1 MAINR
6 RLKYPDTDT
15 FTFYN
20 ANTHN
25 RYTTDCV
32 PRAIATALD
41 LPYGETVMELARL
54 QCQTGYDK
62 GDEKLYGLFLEKN
75 GFKKCKQ
82 PRKKNNKR
90 YSGKEFC
97 KELANGRRIFAHIG
111 TRHVVAI
118 VDNKVFDT
126 WDCTENSVG
135 VYWAKG

>member
-1 MAINR
+1 MGINR

-41 LPYGETVMELARL
+41 MPYGETVMELARL
-54 QCQTGYDK
+54 QCQTGYDD

-75 GFKKCKQ
+75 GFVKRKQ
-82 PRKKNNKR
+82 AKKKNNKK
-90 YSGKEFC
+90 YTGKEFC
-97 KELANGRRIFAHIG
+97 KEIANGRRIVAHIG
-111 TRHVVAI
+111 SHHVVAI
-118 VDNKVFDT
+118 VDDKIYDT
-126 WDCTENSVG
+126 WDSTDGCVG
-135 VYWAKG
+135 VYWTKG